1 MSNSILDVKEILNE
15 YAEDIQEGM
24 SKEAISNSKQAVA
37 DLKKTS
43 PKRPRS
49 GKYARGWTVNTKKGR
64 GQINCTVWNAKE
76 WRLTHLLEKGHINR
90 DGKTRT
96 RAIPHIKPVEKK
108 YVNEYEK
115 NVENIIKNGG

>member
-1 MSNSILDVKEILNE
+1 MSDSILDIKEILNE
-15 YAEDIQEGM
+15 YAEDIQEGI
-24 SKEAISNSKQAVA
+24 SEEAISNSKQAVA

-43 PKRPRS
+43 PKKS

-64 GQINCTVWNAKE
+64 GQISCTVWNAKE
-76 WRLTHLLEKGHINR
+76 WRLTHLLENGHINR

-96 RAIPHIKPVEKK
+96 KAIPHIKPVEKK
-108 YVNEYEK
+108 YVSEYEK